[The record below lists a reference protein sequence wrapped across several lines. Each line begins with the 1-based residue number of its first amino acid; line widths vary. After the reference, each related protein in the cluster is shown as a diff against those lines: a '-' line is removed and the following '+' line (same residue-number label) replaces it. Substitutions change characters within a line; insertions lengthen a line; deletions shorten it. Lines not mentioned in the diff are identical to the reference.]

1 MAEKHMRSARHA
13 RPQSRDPEEIRGM
26 HVARNNAPAGRHFGP
41 VPEDETANLHRVRPA
56 AVRTSAPVFPARMSV
71 APSDAGAAALVLPSL
86 ADAQE
91 ALEHDRSRA
100 RITNILRS
108 TAFILVVAAA
118 AAVLVAV
125 LLLPILRIYGTSMHG
140 TLDAGDVVVSA
151 KTSSMAPG
159 DVVAF
164 YYNNNILVKRVIA
177 NSGDWVD
184 IDKDG
189 NVYVNNQ
196 QLDEPYLSSKA
207 YGETNITLPYQVP
220 DGKVFVMGDNREVSI
235 DSRNTSVGCVSS
247 EQVVGKIVFRLWP
260 LTEIGPVG

>member
-1 MAEKHMRSARHA
+1 MRMAAKSSHKACHFRQQPQESAG
-13 RPQSRDPEEIRGM
+13 SRDAYASTPRAASP
-26 HVARNNAPAGRHFGP
+26 VASYVPAPQ
-41 VPEDETANLHRVRPA
+41 
-56 AVRTSAPVFPARMSV
+56 V
-71 APSDAGAAALVLPSL
+71 ASSAAAIALPSS
-86 ADAQE
+86 AEAHA
-91 ALEHDRSRA
+91 ALEQERSRA
-100 RITNILRS
+100 RITNTLRS